1 MTQYFKKFPVINYN
15 GSPAINL
22 MSRVNMSKLA
32 LDNLQ
37 SYYDYTIP
45 DNTRPD
51 NLSYDYY
58 GDPDYVWLISLANQI
73 TDPYYDF
80 PLTDTNLNQFIIQK
94 YGSVSFAQSYI
105 QYFQTNW
112 ATDSSII
119 SPTEFNLLSTSFQKY
134 WSPNLDYN
142 NNIYEYVRKQEDW
155 IVSTNMI
162 QQLQVSY
169 SNEITTEGGLVIDT
183 ESGYEMTGPEGV
195 NTISFNV
202 GETVQQ
208 NGYTIG
214 TVVYANTSEMTIQH
228 ISGQVVGNTSIYG
241 ATTGPITGFYSNAS
255 ATVSSVTTVATNIPT
270 NEWYY
275 WTPVTAYDVET
286 SKNTSNKSINLL
298 DNRYAIQATQQLK
311 DLLLT

>member
-37 SYYDYTIP
+37 SYYDYTIS

-58 GDPDYVWLISLANQI
+58 GNPDYVWLIAFANQI

-80 PLTDTNLNQFIIQK
+80 PLNDTDLNQFIIQK
-94 YGSVSFAQSYI
+94 YGSVSFSQGYI
-105 QYFQTNW
+105 KYFQTNW
-112 ATDSSII
+112 AKDDSII
-119 SPTEFNLLSTSFQKY
+119 SPEYYQSLLPRFQKY
-134 WSPNLDYN
+134 WAPNTDYN

-162 QQLQVSY
+162 QQLQFSY
-169 SNEITTEGGLVIDT
+169 SNEITTESGLVIDT
-183 ESGYEMTGPEGV
+183 EGGYDMAGPEGV
-195 NTISFNV
+195 NTIQFNV

-208 NGYTIG
+208 NGYTVG
-214 TVVYANTSEMTIQH
+214 TVVYANTSQMTIQH
-228 ISGQVVGNTSIYG
+228 ISGQVLGNSSIYG
-241 ATTGPITGFYSNAS
+241 ATTGPIVGFYSNAS

-270 NEWYY
+270 DEWIY
-275 WTPVTAYDVET
+275 WDPVTVYDVET
-286 SKNTSNKSINLL
+286 AKNTANKNINLL
-298 DNRYAIQATQQLK
+298 DNGYAIAATQQLK